1 MDFKIGD
8 EIEEVGNEETTS
20 KLRIKSK
27 LPIIIVVILSLL
39 VGFGVF
45 FFSTKLFGDNK
56 PKEPIT
62 RQRLALNETNVE
74 ILYSYIT
81 DEVDNKTREIFVKN
95 SKVTLET
102 FTNQEKFDCAL
113 QFAEPEDFEFDGKY
127 KENEITTIKQK
138 IYVIPESKIRK
149 YMVRFFGNKVTY
161 KKDEEINHLF
171 NFQINGNN
179 YGTLKYSNKEN
190 GYETTFD
197 RVNSPAIIKEID
209 DYYTELIDAYKEL
222 DGTYTL
228 EEKVIYPVAER
239 TDMDNYTLTI
249 YKDYEHK
256 KMIEKKSNVTK
267 EDLKKIDVKNYKSQ
281 AATITYKFALNGNVL
296 YFESSS
302 IKN

>member
-8 EIEEVGNEETTS
+8 EIENEETEPS
-20 KLRIKSK
+20 KLKVKSR
-27 LPIIIVVILSLL
+27 LPIIIVTIIALI
-39 VGFGVF
+39 VGLGVF
-45 FFSTKLFGDNK
+45 FLSNSLFGPKNPK
-56 PKEPIT
+56 PQTIS
-62 RQRLALNETNVE
+62 RQRLSLKESNVE

-81 DEVDNKTREIFVKN
+81 DCNSGKGLELFVKEP
-95 SKVTLET
+95 KVTLDK
-102 FTNQEKFDCAL
+102 FTNEDKFACAL

-228 EEKVIYPVAER
+228 EEKVIYPVVER

-281 AATITYKFALNGNVL
+281 AATITYKFGLNGNVL